1 MEAAIVA
8 AAGGLLGVGLGFGI
22 ALLIQAIAAA
32 SGFGLLTVTMEP
44 WLVILGIGFA
54 MLTGVLSGA
63 LPARQA
69 AALQPVEALRA

>member
-1 MEAAIVA
+1 
-8 AAGGLLGVGLGFGI
+8 
-22 ALLIQAIAAA
+22 
-32 SGFGLLTVTMEP
+32 MEP

-69 AALQPVEALRA
+69 AA

>member
-1 MEAAIVA
+1 MHSVELVSF
-8 AAGGLLGVGLGFGI
+8 GEPLLHPEFGRM
-22 ALLIQAIAAA
+22 ARAIAAA